1 VATSQ
6 QNKAL
11 HVGFQLLA
19 EALNDSGYEMKAVL
33 DVKTV
38 DIPWSKETV
47 KEVLWRPIQL
57 AMTEK
62 GSTTELGITEV
73 SDVWDVLLRH
83 LGENFGV
90 TCPFPSE
97 DS

>member
-1 VATSQ
+1 MATSQ

-33 DVKTV
+33 AVKNI
-38 DIPWSKETV
+38 DIPWTKESV

-62 GSTTELGITEV
+62 GSTELGITEV

-90 TCPFPSE
+90 TVEFPH
-97 DS
+97 DTD

>member
-1 VATSQ
+1 MATSQ

-33 DVKTV
+33 AVKNI
-38 DIPWSKETV
+38 DIPWTKESV

-73 SDVWDVLLRH
+73 SDVWNVLLRH

-90 TCPFPSE
+90 TVEFPH
-97 DS
+97 DTD